1 MLPKGSPGAFCV
13 SASFR
18 QGKALVLKDDRLLC
32 SGIAVVSADIFAAE
46 VDLVS
51 DALAL
56 AGIAGFAGID
66 GNGVGS
72 FGHEILLSCCPVA
85 VDAAIVAW
93 QAIFVKKN
101 NDSHTYFIIL
111 RTEVSRM

>member
-1 MLPKGSPGAFCV
+1 MTGGQCYP
-13 SASFR
+13 
-18 QGKALVLKDDRLLC
+18 KALRGLFAFRHLFGREKPRPQRQRHVPRRHRIV
-32 SGIAVVSADIFAAE
+32 GADIFAAE
-46 VDLVS
+46 VDLIS
-51 DALAL
+51 DTFAL

-93 QAIFVKKN
+93 QAI
-101 NDSHTYFIIL
+101 L
-111 RTEVSRM
+111 

>member
-1 MLPKGSPGAFCV
+1 MAGGVYDRGAVLPKGSPGAFCV

-32 SGIAVVSADIFAAE
+32 SGIAVVGADVFAAE

-56 AGIAGFAGID
+56 AGVAGFAGVNC
-66 GNGVGS
+66 NGVSS
-72 FGHEILLSCCPVA
+72 FGHKILLSCCPVA

-93 QAIFVKKN
+93 QAI
-101 NDSHTYFIIL
+101 L
-111 RTEVSRM
+111 